1 MQLLSYWGLY
11 LPKCILQF
19 YEWPPK
25 SKSSWSCMQ
34 FLGKPRSVI
43 FPAMQCIKG
52 NLFLLLSL
60 IIQETFPTKPVG
72 LVCPRLA
79 SPSCPAVKHY
89 TTGGG
94 GQSSSNKV
102 LRRVLFIKKRV
113 DIMRICIQ
121 IKFPKLWEIIC
132 AFFPKFLACDSQA
145 TYGNPKGQIILKCLF
160 GLFNFLQKTN
170 KNKSTLGFILQSN
183 LALRNCLI
191 RNKLVHIKE
200 PFPVTNLPFTS

>member
-1 MQLLSYWGLY
+1 MCFDWPPKSKSFWSCMQFLGICTKVWDFSNCLIWICSPTDIIKHKWKRSLICNSLVIEVSY

-79 SPSCPAVKHY
+79 SPSCPSCPALY
-89 TTGGG
+89 Y
-94 GQSSSNKV
+94 
-102 LRRVLFIKKRV
+102 RRR
-113 DIMRICIQ
+113 
-121 IKFPKLWEIIC
+121 
-132 AFFPKFLACDSQA
+132 PKFVQ
-145 TYGNPKGQIILKCLF
+145 
-160 GLFNFLQKTN
+160 
-170 KNKSTLGFILQSN
+170 
-183 LALRNCLI
+183 
-191 RNKLVHIKE
+191 
-200 PFPVTNLPFTS
+200 